1 MGKQS
6 VTLKQTKKTTLNVIG
21 QLLLT
26 ADGVNIET
34 DDFGVVNLSD
44 LTSDFNGK
52 EVKIAITEQL
62 DEELEVM

>member
-6 VTLKQTKKTTLNVIG
+6 ITLKQTKKMTLNVIG

-26 ADGVNIET
+26 ADGINIET